1 MEVLLV
7 EIYPLKKWNFSSR
20 AFYSVRSS
28 IKYGRKIFRK
38 TNISNPLM
46 RTQTCVYQGLQMLV
60 FRNILLTHLID
71 DTHTLLNRVPDGR
84 HQYHSIEKRVERC
97 FNIFWKIVWDPPKT
111 KGFIRLHQFQ
121 YWTRS

>member
-38 TNISNPLM
+38 TNISNLLI
-46 RTQTCVYQGLQMLV
+46 RTRTCAYLGIKNVSFPGNFSYVLNGWSLTTNSAWLDELLISNFIISEKYEMKLNLN
-60 FRNILLTHLID
+60 NIII
-71 DTHTLLNRVPDGR
+71 
-84 HQYHSIEKRVERC
+84 YC
-97 FNIFWKIVWDPPKT
+97 
-111 KGFIRLHQFQ
+111 KG
-121 YWTRS
+121 YE